1 MSNLAK
7 HQILSTSFKVFYEMK
22 QQEAISQKLD
32 DLPDEIQLKIFNH
45 LDIKDLI
52 RCGQV
57 SKRTRRICR
66 DVSEWHKINLS
77 KKIVPAEFVKYI
89 LDNGCQ
95 YLNLSS
101 AKIKGTLTLYQKTY
115 VMKYLNLADCNADS
129 SVIKE
134 IIASCHSI
142 QKLSLRKLE
151 VFNDASRNILKYVNP
166 QGLQTLDL
174 TSVNGLDLQYL
185 QELLK
190 SKTLTEISLLSNK
203 DLSESQ
209 DLVEYIV
216 NNLPSNMRKISFG
229 GLNCITD
236 EHITIMKQ
244 NNENLT
250 INQLEFRGCLGKMDP
265 NYSIKPEDGLWD
277 IRIGQLELFSNM
289 PDKPFS
295 HWHLC

>member
-1 MSNLAK
+1 MSNLVK
-7 HQILSTSFKVFYEMK
+7 HQTLSTTFENSDQMK
-22 QQEAISQKLD
+22 QQESICQNFD

-45 LDIKDLI
+45 LGIKDLI

-57 SKRTRRICR
+57 SKRTRRICC
-66 DVSEWHKINLS
+66 DVSEWRKINLS
-77 KKIVPAEFVKYI
+77 KKIVPAEFVKYV
-89 LDNGCQ
+89 LDHGCQ
-95 YLNLSS
+95 YLNLGS
-101 AKIKGTLTLYQKTY
+101 AKIMGTLSLYRKTY
-115 VMKYLNLADCNADS
+115 EMKYLNLADCNADP

-151 VFNDASRNILKYVNP
+151 VFYEASRNILSYVNP

-185 QELLK
+185 KEILK

-236 EHITIMKQ
+236 EHITTMKQ

-250 INQLEFRGCLGKMDP
+250 INQFEFRGCLGKIDP
-265 NYSIKPEDGLWD
+265 NYSIKPENGLWD
-277 IRIGQLELFSNM
+277 VQIGQLELFSNM

-295 HWHLC
+295 HWHIC